1 MDKGKNRV
9 ALARPQ
15 PLTIERIEKNSGLCK
30 YALWDEHGSCI
41 ALVSE
46 QELAESYVVM
56 DDVSHLDPYQQ
67 RAIMELKILSDMED
81 QMIKMMQDSPLF
93 EELSPVESQLMLAQR
108 GAISLCNK
116 LLATRIRGFYLPEY

>member
-1 MDKGKNRV
+1 MDQGKNRV

-15 PLTIERIEKNSGLCK
+15 PLTIERIEKHSGFCR
-30 YALWDEHGSCI
+30 YALWDENGSCI

-56 DDVSHLDPYQQ
+56 DDVSHLKPYQQ
-67 RAIMELKILSDMED
+67 RAIMELKILSDIED
-81 QMIKMMQDSPLF
+81 QMIKMMQDSPHF
-93 EELSPVESQLMLAQR
+93 QELSPVESQLMLAQR